1 MKEQDKD
8 RINRLKARKG
18 EILAR
23 MRTMRADQVTRNKE
37 HKLSQLSDQV
47 LAIDEKIM
55 ELEERGK

>member
-8 RINRLKARKG
+8 RINR
-18 EILAR
+18 
-23 MRTMRADQVTRNKE
+23 VN
-37 HKLSQLSDQV
+37 DQV